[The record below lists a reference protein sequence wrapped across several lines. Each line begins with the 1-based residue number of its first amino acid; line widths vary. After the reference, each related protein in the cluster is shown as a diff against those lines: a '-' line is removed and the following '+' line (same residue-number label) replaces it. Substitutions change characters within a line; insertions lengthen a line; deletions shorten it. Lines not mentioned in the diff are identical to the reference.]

1 MTACLARAEG
11 RGSDLPRSLEA
22 QLLHQ
27 DVQGGLAQGGERDEV
42 FQPLRM
48 GSCALVSEGDEFPVF
63 LRGQAPGAALRH
75 QRMVALPALRGPA
88 RIDLA
93 EQCRLR
99 RVIRWAEADGAHGV
113 GQQVRSDIA

>member
-1 MTACLARAEG
+1 MWVNVIVSSSRQGYASAEEHDSTQPC
-11 RGSDLPRSLEA
+11 RPAKSLVNASDIKRN
-22 QLLHQ
+22 QC
-27 DVQGGLAQGGERDEV
+27 R
-42 FQPLRM
+42 
-48 GSCALVSEGDEFPVF
+48 EGDELPVF
-63 LRGQAPGAALRH
+63 LRAQAPGAALRH

-88 RIDLA
+88 RVDLA